1 MKNDKYHQLLRDVIN
16 RLLYKTDWGSLNSSI
31 QKELENAKETLLSS
45 GYDLD
50 DVIDFNAEVSS
61 AVSEYFMHV
70 YGT

>member
-1 MKNDKYHQLLRDVIN
+1 MKNDKYHQLLREVTN